1 MSRLLPHPVLS
12 VFLLVVWMLIARQAS
27 LGNVVL
33 GLVIALAIP
42 ALTAPIWPERL
53 RLRHPIGL
61 IAYGL
66 IVLWDVF
73 RSNIAVARIVLF
85 MPADRIQT
93 RWITVPL
100 DIRSPEGIAVLAGTI
115 TMTPGT
121 VTADISTCG
130 HALLIHTLHAPDPD
144 GVVAEIKSRY
154 EARLMRIFE

>member
-1 MSRLLPHPVLS
+1 MTRLLPHPVLS
-12 VFLLVVWMLIARQAS
+12 LFLLVVWMLIVRHLS
-27 LGNVVL
+27 IGNLVL

-42 ALTAPIWPERL
+42 ALTAPLWPERP
-53 RLRHPIGL
+53 RLRHPLGL
-61 IAYGL
+61 IGYAL

-100 DIRSPEGIAVLAGTI
+100 DMRSPEGIAVLAGTI

-121 VTADISTCG
+121 VTADISSCG
-130 HALLIHTLHAPDPD
+130 HALLVHMLHAPDPE